1 MRFPDGG
8 DTKNSSDDLFKVR
21 LGKSR
26 ANDSGF
32 ARSGPLGRRLT
43 KLLSGK
49 RLASEGALG
58 ASARGAM
65 SGHGFDTRQRV
76 ITKVAFKSHGG
87 QRGGGGGL
95 RAHGRYLERD
105 GSGRDNEKGQ
115 FFDRDEEGLE
125 RVQERLE
132 IWERND
138 PRHFRLVLAPES
150 GARMIGEDGHLRDY
164 TREVMAG
171 MERDLGQRLEWLGV
185 EHANTDN
192 PHVHVIV
199 RGVREDGL
207 DLKIP
212 REYMAHGLR
221 ERARDVATERLG
233 PRGLEDERLR
243 LGREIEGRGLNR
255 LDLGLESELDQKNQM
270 RLQDLGREQAPG
282 FGDAMRARAL
292 ELQTRG
298 LAIEIRRNVLE
309 FVPNWKE
316 RLEAAKSLDVAR
328 ELRTARLYEPRMG
341 RLQGQVL
348 ELGPRGEN
356 PDRALLILETPE
368 HGRILINT
376 SREAVQDMQ
385 KGSLVALEPNG
396 KRPDIER
403 LSYHSPAQQLTARAD
418 TELDRELDRIAR
430 GEARLL
436 PQLDNVEGCLVER
449 AARHVELGYGEIDA
463 NGNFG
468 FKPGARDYLHAFERN
483 ETGRD
488 IASERGRTFQDSPRI
503 DVNWRVQGARE
514 MFSGKAAILER
525 SLEVAIAPVAKGQ
538 ALQIGQEISLQH
550 TQTRQLQLSQTVKIA
565 HAIVRGLEMGR

>member
-1 MRFPDGG
+1 MGG
-8 DTKNSSDDLFKVR
+8 R
-21 LGKSR
+21 LG
-26 ANDSGF
+26 
-32 ARSGPLGRRLT
+32 LG
-43 KLLSGK
+43 
-49 RLASEGALG
+49 
-58 ASARGAM
+58 
-65 SGHGFDTRQRV
+65 
-76 ITKVAFKSHGG
+76 
-87 QRGGGGGL
+87 
-95 RAHGRYLERD
+95 
-105 GSGRDNEKGQ
+105 
-115 FFDRDEEGLE
+115 DR
-125 RVQERLE
+125 
-132 IWERND
+132 
-138 PRHFRLVLAPES
+138 
-150 GARMIGEDGHLRDY
+150 
-164 TREVMAG
+164 
-171 MERDLGQRLEWLGV
+171 
-185 EHANTDN
+185 
-192 PHVHVIV
+192 
-199 RGVREDGL
+199 
-207 DLKIP
+207 
-212 REYMAHGLR
+212 
-221 ERARDVATERLG
+221 
-233 PRGLEDERLR
+233 
-243 LGREIEGRGLNR
+243 
-255 LDLGLESELDQKNQM
+255 
-270 RLQDLGREQAPG
+270 LGREQAPG

-436 PQLDNVEGCLVER
+436 PHLDNVEGCLVER

-468 FKPGARDYLHAFERN
+468 FKPGARDYLHVFERN